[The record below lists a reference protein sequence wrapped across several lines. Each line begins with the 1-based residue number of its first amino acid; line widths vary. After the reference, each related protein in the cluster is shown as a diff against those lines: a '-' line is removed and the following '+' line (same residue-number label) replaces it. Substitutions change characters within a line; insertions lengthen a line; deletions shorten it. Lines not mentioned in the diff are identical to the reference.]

1 MRVETPDSELGQLR
15 REPPILLCTRSR
27 LSLLGLGG
35 GGGGLGISG
44 STSTSNAAPISPAV
58 TVNNGSSGPL
68 SQTTWLVIGAV
79 ALGALLIIGML
90 FRGRN

>member
-1 MRVETPDSELGQLR
+1 MMH
-15 REPPILLCTRSR
+15 LLDPTFWHPALMIIGTMPLMG

-44 STSTSNAAPISPAV
+44 QSSSEAKSGGPV
-58 TVNNGSSGPL
+58 TVYNGTSGPL
-68 SQTTWLVIGAV
+68 SNQTWLIIGGV
-79 ALGALLIIGML
+79 ALVALLIIGML